1 MSESNGTASASTP
14 PTLTVAEFDAAT
26 AIDAAAELLP
36 CCASRRW
43 ITEVVNA
50 RPFATLEVLTAASD
64 QVLAGLAWEDVLEAV
79 EAHPRIGEQAAGA
92 ERESDWSR
100 SEQAGAAGA
109 DAETRSE
116 LLDGNQLYEE
126 KFGFVFLVC
135 ASGLSGDELLANLNA
150 RLVNDE
156 ESERE
161 VVAGELRKI
170 VRLRLA
176 KSFSPDDDTIA
187 L

>member
-1 MSESNGTASASTP
+1 MSEANGATAP
-14 PTLTVAEFDAAT
+14 PTLTVGEFDGAT

-64 QVLAGLAWEDVLEAV
+64 QVLAGLGWEDVLEALD
-79 EAHPRIGEQAAGA
+79 AHPRIGERVGGA
-92 ERESDWSR
+92 DRESGWSR
-100 SEQAGAAGA
+100 AEQAGAAGVDEA
-109 DAETRSE
+109 TRSE
-116 LLDGNQLYEE
+116 LLDGNRLYEE
-126 KFGFVFLVC
+126 KFGFVFLIC
-135 ASGLSGDELLANLNA
+135 ATGLSTDEMLMNLNA

-156 ESERE
+156 ESERD
-161 VVAGELRKI
+161 VVATELRKI